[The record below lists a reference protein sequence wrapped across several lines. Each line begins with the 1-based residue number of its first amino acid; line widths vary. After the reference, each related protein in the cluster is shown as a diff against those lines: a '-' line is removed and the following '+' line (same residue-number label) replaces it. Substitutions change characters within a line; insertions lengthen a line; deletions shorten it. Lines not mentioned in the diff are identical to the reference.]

1 MIRAFA
7 ALAAACALAACG
19 ASSTPSRADVERA
32 VSHYYDLGSPTL
44 PLELRNA
51 SITGFG
57 ECQPFRDAFQCPMEV
72 ENASGE
78 RVPLVA
84 YIERNGREWRVDN
97 LSVILE

>member
-1 MIRAFA
+1 
-7 ALAAACALAACG
+7 
-19 ASSTPSRADVERA
+19 
-32 VSHYYDLGSPTL
+32 
-44 PLELRNA
+44 
-51 SITGFG
+51 
-57 ECQPFRDAFQCPMEV
+57 MEV